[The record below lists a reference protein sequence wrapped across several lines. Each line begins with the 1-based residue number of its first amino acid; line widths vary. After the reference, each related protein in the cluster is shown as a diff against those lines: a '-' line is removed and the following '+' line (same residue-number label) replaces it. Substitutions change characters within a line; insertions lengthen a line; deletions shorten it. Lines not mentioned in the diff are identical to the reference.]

1 VLPLLSKHSLS
12 IGKGYPA
19 VWLPYAHR
27 IRISTP
33 LYIIVSTQNPGPD
46 FNLNF
51 ISWSRLLWHC
61 CKTPRCRLA
70 IPRETNRL
78 LRQLAA
84 LACTSLSLA
93 TQTPIR
99 RMERQ
104 DETLHWINLDMSEVV
119 SLWLCIISWQSS
131 TRPTDLP
138 SFAVPTRACYRPLLL
153 DVVPH
158 SSKRQRRTQAYCNH
172 QMVHCRYATV
182 LSSSVRCWTHPD
194 SRAPR

>member
-33 LYIIVSTQNPGPD
+33 FYIIVSTQNPGPD

-61 CKTPRCRLA
+61 CKAPRCRLV

-104 DETLHWINLDMSEVV
+104 DETLHWINLDISEVV
-119 SLWLCIISWQSS
+119 SLWLCYLLAIFHQTDRPALLCRSYPSMLSPSS
-131 TRPTDLP
+131 PRCCSPFEQAP
-138 SFAVPTRACYRPLLL
+138 A
-153 DVVPH
+153 PH
-158 SSKRQRRTQAYCNH
+158 TGI
-172 QMVHCRYATV
+172 
-182 LSSSVRCWTHPD
+182 L
-194 SRAPR
+194 